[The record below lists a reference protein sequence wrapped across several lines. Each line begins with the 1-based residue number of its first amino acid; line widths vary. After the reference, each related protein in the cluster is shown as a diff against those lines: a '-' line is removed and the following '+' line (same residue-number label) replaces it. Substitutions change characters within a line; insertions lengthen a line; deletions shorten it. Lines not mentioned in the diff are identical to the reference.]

1 GRPSHGAR
9 QLLRYR
15 GLVEQGTCDAA
26 AEPAV
31 LRRQGVLT
39 LIDARAGF
47 GHPAMALAVDSAAD
61 VAAEHGVGLAAVVRC
76 GHAGRMGA
84 WAERG
89 AARGMATL
97 ITLAENSGEFVVSA
111 GPGAAAALQTNPLAV
126 GVPAGGDAIVLD
138 MATSAIAGGK
148 VDVARA
154 RGYQLPEGSIL
165 DR

>member
-1 GRPSHGAR
+1 MPQRQPAEVQDQIDALLRRWGASAAVAACVAEHLVDSDRSGHPSHGAR

-31 LRRQGVLT
+31 LRRQGALT

-47 GHPAMALAVDSAAD
+47 GHPALALAVDSAAD

-89 AARGMATL
+89 AARGMAT
-97 ITLAENSGEFVVSA
+97 
-111 GPGAAAALQTNPLAV
+111 
-126 GVPAGGDAIVLD
+126 
-138 MATSAIAGGK
+138 
-148 VDVARA
+148 
-154 RGYQLPEGSIL
+154 
-165 DR
+165 